1 MSGKIIKIFLSSTMD
16 DLKDLR
22 ALLKEVLNRN
32 PEWKAVV
39 AEDFYAQPLS
49 PKNVCLQNVEGCD
62 VYVGIFDKKY
72 GYIPE
77 KDNPQRKSVSVLEY
91 ECAKNNNIPRLV
103 FISESLE
110 KDPDLD
116 KFIKELSN
124 FENGVWRGKYIG
136 AEDLEQKI
144 VASIYQCLLDAHD
157 ANHKSQQTY
166 YQSKYFLD
174 QEAKLNVTGYIRRTL
189 IESDVYYKN
198 ESFADLGLE
207 SLKNN
212 RKSLEELI
220 GDNKRRIIL
229 LADAGYGKSCELINL
244 FSQLTKS
251 RDGYWK
257 PIYVPLN
264 TYTSGSLEKYIE
276 NRVRDWQG
284 IASAVPPNQL
294 VFLLDDY
301 DQVKDK
307 ESTAKE
313 IEQFACKYS
322 DGVLVVACRT
332 NFFSNQFSTFQR
344 YSLPYFSKEEILS
357 YCANLKIDGD
367 IFLREVS
374 RERMYEYARNPFFLR
389 YLCDIYKATNGIP
402 SDRKEIFNKIID
414 DSIAEDI
421 RGGRIYAPAD
431 AGLIKEY
438 LIKMAV
444 VFEILQRNWGTAGE
458 ISKVISEDGYGRIE
472 RLSLIKKT
480 FAEDNH
486 NFQFVHN
493 NIQEYLA
500 ALKLSKSDLSQIVD
514 YIGIPKANT
523 GLIGEAIDYFDTS
536 IFGIDVGKVLAL
548 LCKVVRKY
556 YPPHRTINPS
566 WANTTAFLVQ
576 LRPDMFNYIY
586 RTQPEFSLKFDAD
599 SIGQPNKSKV
609 FWKVFN
615 SYSKRH
621 IVFPQEI
628 DPRELSRFCGDE
640 VTYAHLK
647 AIAKESVIPAEKVN
661 AFEILR
667 YSPAA
672 KTDAQIKGMLLACAL
687 NDKESE
693 GVRRSAVYALAGL
706 KCCDAEDLT
715 ELIEIRKTGGV
726 YLVAAVFSLISRS
739 EYVETQVDAI
749 LDELGKQK
757 STTLM
762 DYGYNIAECL
772 KKMRSASP
780 VRKVLDFYSA
790 AEHRLSEYRTSKI
803 LEVLIPNA
811 ARAFADDP
819 KVADSMWEL
828 FVKASE
834 SGERK
839 AVKPI
844 REFFL
849 KTNLSVSRTCELLKN
864 VNDES
869 LSLIADIVGEAGIEV
884 LISEYQ
890 AGRIAE
896 ADVWK
901 FVHYFRLE
909 RYDDIGMLSP
919 VYEVLPKQQ
928 VENARDWKKE
938 REQAFARD
946 LEIIFDKEKL
956 VAEITDF
963 FYAAGKKTI
972 TEDDLDRRSL
982 VQDPLHNSQHVY
994 HLLLEFI
1001 HEKGDSGLNLDD
1013 VLGAISKWD
1022 YREYS
1027 VFQVHKLFENS
1038 HDFELKNE
1046 YVELIRGYC
1055 VDTLPKLEFRVGVRE
1070 NPLGHFSL
1078 LTRERIVAFFMRKY
1092 SVECPEA
1099 TLKDMTLF
1107 DWLEGQG
1114 WVGLSYVEERLP
1126 ADTLR
1131 RVVLENLKQ
1140 GVTVSPVLHSHISYC
1155 AKHDLSEASAY
1166 LEMVAFNPNCSVDNR
1181 SLALDTLI
1189 KFSVQDEV
1197 LLKASDLEIPE
1208 LFEKAAAELLKR
1220 NYERYTGH
1228 IEAKMDSKKVE
1239 ITNKATELLINS
1251 QNLKAIKQYV
1261 AKIKEEKKFLYYRDD
1276 CPLMRIKTSQAM
1288 PILLD
1293 LLEFSYCDKVEE
1305 DEFRRLSSTTLTVL
1319 REIAI
1324 LNVASMRL
1332 VCKGLKRIIK
1342 KLGKEKDYVHYLHQE
1357 ISNIE
1362 KAYYISVT
1370 TPLSNIGVEKAIE
1383 KANQLYV
1390 RG

>member
-1 MSGKIIKIFLSSTMD
+1 MD

-22 ALLKEVLNRN
+22 AQLKDVINRN
-32 PEWKAVV
+32 PEWKAIM
-39 AEDFYAQPLS
+39 AEDFHAQPLP
-49 PKNVCLQNVEGCD
+49 PKDVCLQNVAESD
-62 VYVGIFDKKY
+62 VYVGIFDEKY
-72 GYIPE
+72 GYIP
-77 KDNPQRKSVSVLEY
+77 KIDNPQLKSVCVLEY
-91 ECAKNNNIPRLV
+91 ECAKAQNIPRLV
-103 FISESLE
+103 FISESSG
-110 KDPDLD
+110 KDPALS
-116 KFIKELSN
+116 KFLKEVSD
-124 FENGVWRGKYIG
+124 FENGVWIKKYIG
-136 AEDLEQKI
+136 AADLEQKI
-144 VASIYQCLLDAHD
+144 IGAIYQRLLDAHD
-157 ANHKSQQTY
+157 TNRKSQQTY

-174 QEAKLNVTGYIRRTL
+174 QESKLKVAGHIKRTL
-189 IESDVYYKN
+189 IESEVYYKN
-198 ESFADLGLE
+198 ESFIDLGLE
-207 SLKNN
+207 SLANN
-212 RKSLEELI
+212 RRSLEELI
-220 GDNKRRIIL
+220 GENKKRIVL
-229 LADAGYGKSCELINL
+229 LADAGYGKSCELKNL

-251 RDGYWK
+251 GEGYWK

-264 TYTSGSLEKYIE
+264 IYTGGSLEKYIE
-276 NRVRDWQG
+276 NCVPDWRG

-294 VFLLDDY
+294 IFLLDDY

-313 IEQFACKYS
+313 IEQFASKYS
-322 DGVLVVACRT
+322 DGAIIVACRT
-332 NFFSNQFSTFQR
+332 NFYSNQFKTFQQ
-344 YSLPYFSKEEILS
+344 YNLPYFNKEDVLA

-367 IFLREVS
+367 MLLKEVS
-374 RERMYEYARNPFFLR
+374 RKGMYEYARNPFFLK
-389 YLCDIYKATNGIP
+389 YLCDIYSTAKEIP

-414 DSIAEDI
+414 DSIAEDV
-421 RGGRIYAPAD
+421 RVGRICAPVD

-458 ISKVISEDGYGRIE
+458 ISKVVSEDGYGRIE

-480 FAEDNH
+480 FADGNQ
-486 NFQFVHN
+486 NFQFIHN

-500 ALKLSKSDLSQIVD
+500 ALKLSEADLWKIVD
-514 YIGIPKANT
+514 YIGIPKAGT
-523 GLIGEAIDYFDTS
+523 GFIGEAIDYLDTS
-536 IFGIDVGKVLAL
+536 VFGIDVGKVLAL
-548 LCKVVRKY
+548 LCKHLRKY
-556 YPPHRTINPS
+556 YPPPRTINPS

-576 LRPDMFNYIY
+576 LRPDMFGYIY
-586 RTQPEFSLKFDAD
+586 KTQPEFSLKFDAD
-599 SIGQPNKSKV
+599 SMGQSNKSKV

-621 IVFPQEI
+621 IVFSQEI
-628 DPRELSRFCGDE
+628 DPKELARFCADE
-640 VTYAHLK
+640 VTYKRLK
-647 AIAKESVIPAEKVN
+647 AIAQNSVIQAEKIN
-661 AFEILR
+661 SFEVLR
-667 YSPAA
+667 YCPIA
-672 KTDAQIKGMLLACAL
+672 KTDPGIKEMLLTCAL
-687 NDKESE
+687 NNKESE

-706 KCCDAEDLT
+706 KCCDAEDLSK
-715 ELIEIRKTGGV
+715 LIEIRKTGGV
-726 YLVAAVFSLISRS
+726 YLVAAVFSLVSRS
-739 EYVETQVDAI
+739 VYVETQVDAI

-772 KKMRSASP
+772 KNMRSASP
-780 VRKVLDFYSA
+780 VRKVLGFYSA

-811 ARAFADDP
+811 TQAFADDP

-864 VNDES
+864 VNNES

-956 VAEITDF
+956 VAEITNVFD
-963 FYAAGKKTI
+963 AAGKKTI

-1027 VFQVHKLFENS
+1027 VFQAHKLFENS

-1099 TLKDMTLF
+1099 ILKDMTLF

-1140 GVTVSPVLHSHISYC
+1140 GITVSPVLHNHISYC

-1166 LEMVAFNPNCSVDNR
+1166 LEMVVFNPDCSVDNR
-1181 SLALDTLI
+1181 DLALDTLV
-1189 KFSVQDEV
+1189 KFSVQDDV
-1197 LLKASDLEIPE
+1197 LLKVSDFDIPE
-1208 LFEKAAAELLKR
+1208 LFEKAATELLKR
-1220 NYERYTGH
+1220 NYDRYTSN

-1239 ITNKATELLINS
+1239 IANKATELLINS
-1251 QNLKAIKQYV
+1251 QNIKAIMQYV
-1261 AKIKEEKKFLYYRDD
+1261 AKIKEEKKFRYNRDD
-1276 CPLMRIKTSQAM
+1276 CPLMRIKTSQAI

-1305 DEFRRLSSTTLTVL
+1305 DEFRRLSSTTITVL

-1324 LNVASMRL
+1324 LDVSNMRR
-1332 VCKGLKRIIK
+1332 VCKGLDQIIG

-1370 TPLSNIGVEKAIE
+1370 TPLANIGIEKAIE